1 MSGHSKWSTIKRKK
15 EKTDGARAKVFTKIG
30 REIAVAVRDG
40 GPDPASNS
48 KLKDVIAKAKANNV
62 PNDNIERII
71 KKASGEAGGANYE
84 AIMYEGYGPSGIAV
98 IVETLTDNRNRTAGD
113 VRSYFS
119 KYGGNLGQTG
129 SVSFMFDCKGLIVIA
144 DEDIDEEKLMEDV
157 MEAGGEDFK
166 YEDGVA
172 EIYTAPNDFPAV
184 RDALYEMG
192 YRFESADVAYIPQ
205 TTTTITDPDTIV
217 KMQKLL
223 AALEDN
229 DDVNNVWH
237 SWEMPEEDDED

>member
-1 MSGHSKWSTIKRKK
+1 
-15 EKTDGARAKVFTKIG
+15 
-30 REIAVAVRDG
+30 
-40 GPDPASNS
+40 
-48 KLKDVIAKAKANNV
+48 
-62 PNDNIERII
+62 
-71 KKASGEAGGANYE
+71 
-84 AIMYEGYGPSGIAV
+84 
-98 IVETLTDNRNRTAGD
+98 
-113 VRSYFS
+113 
-119 KYGGNLGQTG
+119 
-129 SVSFMFDCKGLIVIA
+129 MFDRKGLIVIA
-144 DEDIDEEKLMEDV
+144 DEDLDEEKLMEDV

-172 EIYTAPNDFPAV
+172 EIYTAPNDFPGV

-205 TTTTITDPDTIV
+205 TTTAITDPDTIV

-237 SWEMPEEDDED
+237 SWEMPEEEDED